1 MVNVDQNKCIGCG
14 LCTATCPDVF
24 EMGDDGKAKV
34 KEGSK
39 PDDKCKE
46 AANSCPV
53 QAISV

>member
-24 EMGDDGKAKV
+24 EMGDDGKAKI
-34 KEGSK
+34 KEGAK
-39 PDDKCKE
+39 PDEKCKE

-53 QAISV
+53 QAITV